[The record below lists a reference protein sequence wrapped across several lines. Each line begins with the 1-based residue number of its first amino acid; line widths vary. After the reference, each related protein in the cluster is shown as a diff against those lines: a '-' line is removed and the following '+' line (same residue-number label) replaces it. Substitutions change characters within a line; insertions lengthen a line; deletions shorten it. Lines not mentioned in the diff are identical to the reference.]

1 MDTRTELYNLLKKT
15 ADDIQKAAWE
25 GKIYNLRDIGNLV
38 EECIKIIVD
47 DEPRTVED
55 CVVKIKKFAKE
66 KHNLKV
72 DVTIN
77 YHE

>member
-1 MDTRTELYNLLKKT
+1 MDKRTELYNLLKKT
-15 ADDIQKAAWE
+15 ADDIQKTVWE
-25 GKIYNLRDIGNLV
+25 GKLYSIRNIDDLV

-55 CVVKIKKFAKE
+55 CVAKIKELAKE
-66 KHNLKV
+66 KHNFKV